1 MDTMSM
7 TSSAGEHFLEN
18 RVAQWRHSDDVIGLG
33 QVRRLLPQALRLGLL
48 LDDHRQPL
56 VHAEQGPRGV
66 EHPEGRSARPRRRG
80 AVADRAVDG
89 LDERVRDPLVAL
101 VGPLRA
107 DVVEDDR
114 VEAALKGGKGG
125 RKRDLGVVLV
135 VHNVRVD
142 KYY

>member
-1 MDTMSM
+1 M
-7 TSSAGEHFLEN
+7 TIVSRLYTRSRGRAGL
-18 RVAQWRHSDDVIGLG
+18 ST
-33 QVRRLLPQALRLGLL
+33 RRAAARAPA
-48 LDDHRQPL
+48 
-56 VHAEQGPRGV
+56 AV
-66 EHPEGRSARPRRRG
+66 ERSLIARWMASTNASG
-80 AVADRAVDG
+80 I
-89 LDERVRDPLVAL
+89 PLVAL

-142 KYY
+142 KYH

>member
-66 EHPEGRSARPRRRG
+66 EHAEGRSARPRRRG

-101 VGPLRA
+101 VGPPRA

-142 KYY
+142 KYH